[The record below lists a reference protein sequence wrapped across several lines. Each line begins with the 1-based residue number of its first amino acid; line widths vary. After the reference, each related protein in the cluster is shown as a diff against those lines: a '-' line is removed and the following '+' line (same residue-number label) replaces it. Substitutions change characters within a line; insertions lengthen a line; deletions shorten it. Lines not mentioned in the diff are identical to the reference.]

1 MSIPISKE
9 LRQWPH
15 WKPAACDRQ
24 PLPQWSRGCQYL
36 PLTVTKM
43 FEILWKSY
51 SILVNLKV
59 NFQDEDGG
67 ISVRPMS
74 SEEVKVPKYIPWSPF
89 HILKVRLSWLFE
101 GPEEKGAPGAP
112 AAGGGGQPEG
122 RLPHLS
128 RALRAW
134 RAGSLLILVKSEW
147 FEDLPAKYPN
157 SLSFV

>member
-1 MSIPISKE
+1 
-9 LRQWPH
+9 
-15 WKPAACDRQ
+15 
-24 PLPQWSRGCQYL
+24 
-36 PLTVTKM
+36 M

-51 SILVNLKV
+51 SILVNLEI

-89 HILKVRLSWLFE
+89 HILKVRLSLSRLSWLLA

-134 RAGSLLILVKSEW
+134 RAGSPLILVKNLRVVWGSPCQIIHW
-147 FEDLPAKYPN
+147 V
-157 SLSFV
+157 LSKVGWARLQCLQTSRCPRGLRREVAGKVELS